1 MLPGL
6 VQKYGYDYSAIKTV
20 FDIYKIEDTK
30 RQEML
35 NQIIKL
41 IGIINQERHKG
52 DGI

>member
-35 NQIIKL
+35 TLIIKL
-41 IGIINQERHKG
+41 IRIVDQERHKG
-52 DGI
+52 DGM